1 MKYKTD
7 PLAQH
12 QIDRLLRWQA
22 KICTNL
28 GIDSTKEE
36 KKEAIKKIA
45 ILDRLIRKIDRSFF
59 PSLESTK

>member
-36 KKEAIKKIA
+36 KKEAIKK
-45 ILDRLIRKIDRSFF
+45 
-59 PSLESTK
+59 